1 VGPFPVLCNTSSVH
15 TALYCSKL
23 DFVLSDLIFFE
34 IFAGVHPGIDFD
46 FVLSNLIFL
55 EISAGAHPGIDFEP
69 PD

>member
-1 VGPFPVLCNTSSVH
+1 
-15 TALYCSKL
+15 
-23 DFVLSDLIFFE
+23 VLSDLIFFE

-46 FVLSNLIFL
+46 FVLSNLIFF